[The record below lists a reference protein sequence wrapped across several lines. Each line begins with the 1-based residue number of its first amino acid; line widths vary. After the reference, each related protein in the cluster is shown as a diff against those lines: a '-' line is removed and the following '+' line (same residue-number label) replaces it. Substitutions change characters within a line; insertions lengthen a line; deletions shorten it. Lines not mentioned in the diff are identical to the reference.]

1 LQVHQ
6 QSQSDAFDKLHHEK
20 HFVFGG
26 PAEFEGADDIGV
38 IQRERNF
45 AFGGFIEPLE
55 ALFKALRFFLVK
67 HFKGNGATRL
77 QIDSLPDFGHAAL
90 TDATDEVESA
100 GNIGLSV
107 CRFFGKEL
115 FEHADLPRSPRR
127 FRD

>member
-55 ALFKALRFFLVK
+55 ALFKALRFSLSSTLR
-67 HFKGNGATRL
+67 ATVRPDCRSTAFQTL
-77 QIDSLPDFGHAAL
+77 DMLP
-90 TDATDEVESA
+90 
-100 GNIGLSV
+100 
-107 CRFFGKEL
+107 
-115 FEHADLPRSPRR
+115 
-127 FRD
+127 